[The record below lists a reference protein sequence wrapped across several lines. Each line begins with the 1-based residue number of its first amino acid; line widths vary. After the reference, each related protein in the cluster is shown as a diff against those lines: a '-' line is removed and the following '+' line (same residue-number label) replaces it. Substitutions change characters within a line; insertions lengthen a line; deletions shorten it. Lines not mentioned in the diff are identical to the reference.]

1 MYTGSNSCAR
11 RYGLDPRTH
20 IPDLR
25 LHYQLCYNSYNPAL
39 GAEILWDITQP
50 PDYARVPNRSIFKR
64 FKTPDIS
71 ANALE
76 PTVQKAWILTDTSH
90 LAFWN
95 GQVGGPSSCAPREW
109 TIGDVLRAIY
119 AYLRVP
125 LTPQD
130 LEKISRV
137 PGNRRALRFARA
149 QRAKDSY
156 NELEAVVVSH
166 GYRRVDVLGGHRRF
180 QGLRVVI
187 LPDANMEA
195 LSRSLSRTCPS
206 GNMTMRIQYLCH
218 FCHLLS
224 NAVFHFLFFA
234 YDAYVYCSLLHPRP
248 VSTVLQVVVLLP
260 SFPTTSYKVAY
271 NYSPKDSKSSWKKY
285 LYIIPFHHSSFE
297 YSNPIQ
303 FQALR
308 RFSMMISVTPIRVLY
323 IGNQRSDNCRARCR
337 NNAAKTSCAPTTL
350 RV

>member
-1 MYTGSNSCAR
+1 MTYIFHRIDSPVVEPFIPPSPSQLVPRPEVEEPPTLPPSPDTMPFTYAPGDRSIMIFHPR
-11 RYGLDPRTH
+11 RDPRRVHWEKFMRSALRLDPRTH

-64 FKTPDIS
+64 FKTPDIL

-90 LAFWN
+90 LAFWMDRW
-95 GQVGGPSSCAPREW
+95 GPIIVRAESV
-109 TIGDVLRAIY
+109 TIGDILRAIY

-166 GYRRVDVLGGHRRF
+166 GYRRVDVLGGHRKF

-187 LPDANMEA
+187 LPD
-195 LSRSLSRTCPS
+195 RTWRLYLGLCP
-206 GNMTMRIQYLCH
+206 GP
-218 FCHLLS
+218 
-224 NAVFHFLFFA
+224 V
-234 YDAYVYCSLLHPRP
+234 PR
-248 VSTVLQVVVLLP
+248 V
-260 SFPTTSYKVAY
+260 
-271 NYSPKDSKSSWKKY
+271 
-285 LYIIPFHHSSFE
+285 I
-297 YSNPIQ
+297 
-303 FQALR
+303 
-308 RFSMMISVTPIRVLY
+308 
-323 IGNQRSDNCRARCR
+323 
-337 NNAAKTSCAPTTL
+337 
-350 RV
+350 